1 MMKTGCE
8 MITSGLEDVMNI
20 TETRKPRI
28 SPENPIEILLIE
40 HDPQLRKVMKIS
52 LEQNGLRVVA
62 VERFSK
68 ALQVLEQGDP
78 DLFLVDF
85 DLADGDPG
93 KLIEV
98 FRRNKRD
105 KGAVLLTTTIRPD
118 DHWRRTYRPDAVV
131 YKPFD
136 VRHLYRRIQSLESEF
151 KKNR

>member
-1 MMKTGCE
+1 
-8 MITSGLEDVMNI
+8 MNI
-20 TETRKPRI
+20 TDTRELRI

-40 HDPQLRKVMKIS
+40 HDPELRKVMKIT

-62 VERFSK
+62 VERFAN

-85 DLADGDPG
+85 DLVDGDPG

-98 FRRNKRD
+98 FRRNKQD
-105 KGAVLLTTTIRPD
+105 KGAVLLTTTSRPD
-118 DHWRRTYRPDAVV
+118 DHWRRTYQPDAVV

-136 VRHLYRRIQSLESEF
+136 VRHLYRRILSLESEF
-151 KKNR
+151 KANK